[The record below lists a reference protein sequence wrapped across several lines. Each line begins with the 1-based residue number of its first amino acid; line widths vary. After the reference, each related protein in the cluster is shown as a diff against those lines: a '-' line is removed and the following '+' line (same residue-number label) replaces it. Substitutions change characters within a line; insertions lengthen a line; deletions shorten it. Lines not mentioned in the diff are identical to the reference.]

1 MANVKFPVIGVDFSR
16 HFKLSVNP
24 AACLVDTTSS
34 QSFATVLRWRRYHL
48 RRPLHTTLDGIAVP
62 TMPDQ

>member
-1 MANVKFPVIGVDFSR
+1 VDFSR